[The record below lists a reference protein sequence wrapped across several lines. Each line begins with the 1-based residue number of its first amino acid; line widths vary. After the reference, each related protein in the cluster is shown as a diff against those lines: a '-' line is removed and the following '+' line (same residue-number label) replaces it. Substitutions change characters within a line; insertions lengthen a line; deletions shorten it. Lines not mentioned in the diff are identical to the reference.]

1 MRYFLNVC
9 KIVWNIYYVYCFYS
23 KIGIL
28 LILVLN
34 FVNVYKKFINEYFKN
49 FKKKMFY
56 KKWIVII

>member
-49 FKKKMFY
+49 FKKKN
-56 KKWIVII
+56 VL